1 MDKKIIIASVIE
13 AANGLEDNG
22 FTNLANRLTDIAKKI
37 SFDFNNPEKEMRVN
51 DSLALEEDHFHNDY
65 SAGENIFKDLL
76 VDDSLAN
83 DMDDDITSFD
93 EENEGLDSHSDT
105 MTFDDWNG
113 LYHKF
118 IVDGDITRSQI
129 EDALAVV
136 LSKNDHF
143 HDKTSAVLKYMTK
156 YSEKK
161 SSVIKLSQALKNME
175 KMFGEDMKKLG

>member
-22 FTNLANRLTDIAKKI
+22 FTNLANRLTDIAKNI
-37 SFDFNNPEKEMRVN
+37 SFDFKNPEKEMRVN
-51 DSLALEEDHFHNDY
+51 DSLALEDHVKIDY
-65 SAGENIFKDLL
+65 SKGENIFKDLL
-76 VDDSLAN
+76 VDDSLSN
-83 DMDDDITSFD
+83 DMDGDVTSFD
-93 EENEGLDSHSDT
+93 EENEGLNSHSNT
-105 MTFDDWNG
+105 MSMNDWNG
-113 LYHKF
+113 LFHKY

-136 LSKNDHF
+136 LSNNNHF
-143 HDKTSAVLKYMTK
+143 HDKTSAVLRYMTK

-161 SSVIKLSQALKNME
+161 SSVIRLSQALKNME